1 MASFSAHAHHHP
13 RPNLSPLSCVYLP
26 LQDPVFGFQV
36 PKALKGVPEGVL
48 DPRAAWADKAAY
60 DATRAKL
67 GHMFKKNF
75 EKYVSKDHT
84 DYSPFGPKV

>member
-1 MASFSAHAHHHP
+1 MALLNP
-13 RPNLSPLSCVYLP
+13 RPNRFASPLPLPIACV
-26 LQDPVFGFQV
+26 QDPVFGFQV